1 LAGAGVCGSRPRRGS
16 GEGIYELAAD
26 WAVVTGLKGVCLDGP
41 ATLLGAISAVGIIA
55 REEGYVVSL
64 GTWLSSSSASVR
76 SGAAIHCDAT
86 GTSSVIFVARLMTA
100 ALFAQIYRQWARGR
114 WTYITHLVAICLQ
127 VRFIRDIDI
136 GFLEV
141 SSKSHMSAERR

>member
-1 LAGAGVCGSRPRRGS
+1 M
-16 GEGIYELAAD
+16 
-26 WAVVTGLKGVCLDGP
+26 
-41 ATLLGAISAVGIIA
+41 
-55 REEGYVVSL
+55 
-64 GTWLSSSSASVR
+64 
-76 SGAAIHCDAT
+76 HCDAT

-127 VRFIRDIDI
+127 VRFVRDIDI